1 MCPCAGY
8 DDAESELKKVPR
20 VIPTNEKAYRE
31 YAEAKRWERARETI
45 AGHRGVLPSQVT
57 NDQIA
62 KYLANQ
68 ERFERHRLEREE
80 RERQGEKPIY
90 GPGGEHSFFRDLV
103 ADAMARKSA
112 REIADAT
119 FGDPRYEAIPGVLS
133 PIANAGDLVDVRK
146 RLATV
151 GVADADVG
159 VELGDVSSG
168 DPGAVSFLGPGF
180 LGDRF
185 NTAARAEASLT
196 AALGLEPLPQG
207 VKEINIPRFETGAS
221 AAVQATEGSEVSEAN
236 VDGGTQA
243 SKIQPSPATWTSRFR
258 LWSGPTRR
266 PTSRLRPTSARRSA
280 RPSMRS

>member
-90 GPGGEHSFFRDLV
+90 GPGGEHSFSETWWRTRWR
-103 ADAMARKSA
+103 ARARAKSLT
-112 REIADAT
+112 RPSETRAT
-119 FGDPRYEAIPGVLS
+119 KLS
-133 PIANAGDLVDVRK
+133 PACCR
-146 RLATV
+146 
-151 GVADADVG
+151 
-159 VELGDVSSG
+159 
-168 DPGAVSFLGPGF
+168 
-180 LGDRF
+180 
-185 NTAARAEASLT
+185 
-196 AALGLEPLPQG
+196 PLPML
-207 VKEINIPRFETGAS
+207 VTSLMSASVLPRS
-221 AAVQATEGSEVSEAN
+221 A
-236 VDGGTQA
+236 
-243 SKIQPSPATWTSRFR
+243 
-258 LWSGPTRR
+258 LPTR
-266 PTSRLRPTSARRSA
+266 TLA
-280 RPSMRS
+280 